1 MTHPP
6 VKKRC
11 VGKKTSYMSFF
22 LTRTRSAARLC
33 PSSSMAT
40 TLQQVQAALGTDKF
54 TVLAV
59 AVDQALEARTREAS
73 MDEQIETLDVQDLA
87 GNYGTTFET
96 LRKQISDSVGA
107 GAVFKLGKKWVIRK
121 QTFLQFLQARERSG
135 DT

>member
-1 MTHPP
+1 
-6 VKKRC
+6 
-11 VGKKTSYMSFF
+11 
-22 LTRTRSAARLC
+22 
-33 PSSSMAT
+33 MAT